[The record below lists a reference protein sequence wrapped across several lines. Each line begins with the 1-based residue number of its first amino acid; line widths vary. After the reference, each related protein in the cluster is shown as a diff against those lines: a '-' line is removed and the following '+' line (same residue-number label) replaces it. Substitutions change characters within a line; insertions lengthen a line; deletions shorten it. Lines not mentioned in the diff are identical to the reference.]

1 MRGYLVNRKYY
12 FLNLDEAFETAKDI
26 IRERYYKGYTCNE
39 EWVITQGEH
48 GGYCVKVNDDWSKVG
63 NIHHLQAAI
72 ATIEIKS

>member
-12 FLNLDEAFETAKDI
+12 FLNLDEAFEKAKGI

-63 NIHHLQAAI
+63 NIHHLQVAI